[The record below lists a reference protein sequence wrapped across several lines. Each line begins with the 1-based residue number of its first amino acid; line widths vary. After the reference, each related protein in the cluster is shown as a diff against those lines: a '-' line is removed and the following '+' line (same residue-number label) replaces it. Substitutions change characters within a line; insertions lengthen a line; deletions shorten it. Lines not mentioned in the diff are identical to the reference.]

1 MSADILKSPGLG
13 SRAAWRPTS
22 SEIPLPRCRCVG
34 AGVVVGVGFRLGAS
48 ERSAQTNGF
57 PLDAFTRAGRTTPL
71 RPTASHMGVV
81 MQAWCPCRSRFHRLT
96 QVWCHSSKPHPI
108 SSRRPFISS
117 QQRHSRHN
125 VSRSP
130 STLQIV
136 HARAGCRSVFRR
148 QPDRAKSAPPPDS
161 VNLARPVVAFSHSV
175 SSCDSV
181 ISHARTVNKEDST
194 ESPNPPR
201 TDARTT
207 GDQAKMPSS
216 LESSRPIMAPSVR
229 YPATAPPK
237 HPT

>member
-1 MSADILKSPGLG
+1 
-13 SRAAWRPTS
+13 
-22 SEIPLPRCRCVG
+22 
-34 AGVVVGVGFRLGAS
+34 
-48 ERSAQTNGF
+48 
-57 PLDAFTRAGRTTPL
+57 
-71 RPTASHMGVV
+71 

-148 QPDRAKSAPPPDS
+148 QPDRAKSAPPTDS
-161 VNLARPVVAFSHSV
+161 VTLTRPVVALSPSV

-229 YPATAPPK
+229 YPATAPPSTQPNQPSSC
-237 HPT
+237 HLPIQPTQKEKEKKKENPTKLTIIATSSRPAPRSGTRRIA